1 MSDTAPIVELRGVRK
16 RFGVLEAL
24 AGVDLELYPG
34 RILGLV
40 GPNGAGKTTLFS
52 VLCGFLR
59 ADAGVVRVAG
69 RDVDTAHPPPPGT
82 VGLLPQD
89 AAFRPHM
96 PIGRQLTHYAE
107 LAGMSRAAAE
117 SDARAALQRVG
128 LAGSWGTRPRS
139 LSHGMGKRV
148 AIAQAILGDPRLVIL
163 DEPTAGLDP
172 HAARELK
179 AVLRVLR
186 EGRTII
192 VSSHNLAEIEDLCH
206 EVAILHRGQV
216 VRHDSVSGLVGSAAE
231 LGLRLALPPT
241 QAQFDSIRRLP
252 LVTDLRWDPAAE
264 RLRVH
269 FDPAV
274 QRADVAC
281 RDLVSHLVD
290 AQIPFVEIQLGKS
303 LEERFIEE
311 TRSGS
316 L

>member
-1 MSDTAPIVELRGVRK
+1 
-16 RFGVLEAL
+16 
-24 AGVDLELYPG
+24 
-34 RILGLV
+34 
-40 GPNGAGKTTLFS
+40 
-52 VLCGFLR
+52 
-59 ADAGVVRVAG
+59 VVRVAG
-69 RDVDTAHPPPPGT
+69 ATTVDTAHPPPPGT

-89 AAFRPHM
+89 ATFRAHM
-96 PIGRQLTHYAE
+96 PMGRQLTHYAE

-252 LVTDLRWDPAAE
+252 WSPISAGTRRRSASGCTSTRPCSAPTSPAATSSPISSTRRSPSSRSSSE
-264 RLRVH
+264 R
-269 FDPAV
+269 A
-274 QRADVAC
+274 
-281 RDLVSHLVD
+281 S
-290 AQIPFVEIQLGKS
+290 
-303 LEERFIEE
+303 
-311 TRSGS
+311 RSGS
-316 L
+316 SRRPALGACRG

>member
-1 MSDTAPIVELRGVRK
+1 MTATPPIVELRGVTK
-16 RFGVLEAL
+16 RFGSLQAL
-24 AGVDLELYPG
+24 AGVDLELHAG

-59 ADAGVVRVAG
+59 ADSGEVRIAG
-69 RDVDTAHPPPPGT
+69 REVDTAHPPPPGT

-89 AAFRPHM
+89 AAFRASM
-96 PIGRQLTHYAE
+96 PVGRQLTHYAE

-117 SDARAALQRVG
+117 ADARAALERVG
-128 LAGSWGTRPRS
+128 LAGSWKTRPRS

-179 AVLRVLR
+179 SVLRVLR

-192 VSSHNLAEIEDLCH
+192 VSSHNLSEIEDLCH
-206 EVAILHRGQV
+206 EVAILHRGAI
-216 VRHDSVSGLVGSAAE
+216 VRHDSVVSLVGSAAE
-231 LGLRLALPPT
+231 IGLRLALPPNE
-241 QAQFDSIRRLP
+241 AQIAAIRALG
-252 LVTDLRWDPAAE
+252 LVTDVRWDAAAE

-269 FDPAV
+269 FDPSK

-281 RDLVSHLVD
+281 RDLVTHLV
-290 AQIPFVEIQLGKS
+290 AERIPFVEIQLGKS

-311 TRSGS
+311 TGSGA
-316 L
+316 

>member
-1 MSDTAPIVELRGVRK
+1 MSAVPPIVELRGVTK
-16 RFGVLEAL
+16 RFGSLQAL
-24 AGVDLELYPG
+24 AGVDLELHAG

-59 ADAGVVRVAG
+59 ADSGTVRVAG
-69 RDVDTAHPPPPGT
+69 NLVDTAHPPARGV

-89 AAFRPHM
+89 AAFRAHM
-96 PIGRQLTHYAE
+96 PVGRQLTHYAE
-107 LAGMSRAAAE
+107 LAGMDRAAAE
-117 SDARAALQRVG
+117 ADARAALERVG
-128 LAGSWGTRPRS
+128 LAGSWKSRPRS

-192 VSSHNLAEIEDLCH
+192 VSSHNLSEIEDLCH
-206 EVAILHRGQV
+206 EVAILHRGAI
-216 VRHDSVSGLVGSAAE
+216 VRHDSVVGLVGSAAE
-231 LGLRLALPPT
+231 IGLRLALPPT
-241 QAQFDSIRRLP
+241 DAQIRAIEGLA
-252 LVTDLRWDPAAE
+252 LVVQVRWDPSAE

-269 FDPAV
+269 FDPTK

-281 RDLVSHLVD
+281 RDLVAHLV
-290 AQIPFVEIQLGKS
+290 AQQIPFVEIQIGKS

-311 TRSGS
+311 TGAPS
-316 L
+316 

>member
-1 MSDTAPIVELRGVRK
+1 MSADEPIVELSGVVK
-16 RFGVLEAL
+16 RFGSLEAL
-24 AGVDLELYPG
+24 GGVDLTLRPG

-59 ADAGVVRVAG
+59 PDAGTVRLAG
-69 RDVDTAHPPPPGT
+69 RPVDTAHPPPPGT

-89 AAFRPHM
+89 ATFRAHM
-96 PIGRQLTHYAE
+96 PVGRQLTHYAE

-117 SDARAALQRVG
+117 ADARAAMERVG
-128 LAGSWGTRPRS
+128 LAASWSSRPRA
-139 LSHGMGKRV
+139 LSHGMAKRV

-179 AVLRVLR
+179 TVLRVLR

-192 VSSHNLAEIEDLCH
+192 VSSHNLGEIEDLCH
-206 EVAILHRGQV
+206 EVAILHRGRI
-216 VRHDSVSGLVGSAAE
+216 VRHDSVVELVGAAAE
-231 LGLRLALPPT
+231 IGLRLALPPD
-241 QAQFDSIRRLP
+241 QAQIQSIRRLE
-252 LVTDLRWDPAAE
+252 LVTDVRWDPSAE

-269 FDPAV
+269 FDPTR
-274 QRADVAC
+274 QRPDEAC
-281 RDLVSHLVD
+281 RDLVAHLVE
-290 AQIPFVEIQLGKS
+290 ARIPFVELQLGKS

-311 TRSGS
+311 TGPAA
-316 L
+316 